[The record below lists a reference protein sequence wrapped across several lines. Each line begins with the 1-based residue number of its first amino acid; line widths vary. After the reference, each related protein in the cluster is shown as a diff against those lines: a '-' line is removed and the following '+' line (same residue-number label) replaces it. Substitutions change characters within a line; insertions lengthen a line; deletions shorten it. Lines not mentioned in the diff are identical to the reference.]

1 MPPNPYYNRI
11 LFKPIHPRSNTSNET
26 RKNRVYKMTHPEN
39 TIGPIETQKNRI
51 YRILNKTKTKPKLT
65 RNTRGMRNLISNH
78 TLKKVDFSNMV
89 TKSNTTQN
97 FLQNEKNTRGKV
109 NPKQWN
115 SNLQSYVNSVRNYQN
130 EFLST
135 VNQPTFNALTNTERN
150 AVESISRFSEPKSN
164 SYRRPYQKERFN
176 VKGKWST
183 NENAVRNKARVN
195 YGPKEAKMMAN
206 ITAKYNNPIEMLDA
220 VEALNLSD
228 DMKEKFT
235 NDITSMYS
243 LYNSE

>member
-26 RKNRVYKMTHPEN
+26 RKNRVYKMSHPGN
-39 TIGPIETQKNRI
+39 TIGPIETRKNRV
-51 YRILNKTKTKPKLT
+51 YKILHKNKPKLT

-78 TLKKVDFSNMV
+78 SLKKVDFSNMV
-89 TKSNTTQN
+89 TKSNTTQS

-109 NPKQWN
+109 NIMIQNFNNNEYN
-115 SNLQSYVNSVRNYQN
+115 SELRNSR
-130 EFLST
+130 LSGYM
-135 VNQPTFNALTNTERN
+135 
-150 AVESISRFSEPKSN
+150 SN
-164 SYRRPYQKERFN
+164 SYTRPYQKERFN

-206 ITAKYNNPIEMLDA
+206 LTANYNNPIEMLDA

-235 NDITSMYS
+235 NDIISMYS